1 MSAGIINI
9 ILLIYFIK
17 TKNKK
22 AYITQIILGIFQGLL
37 YLPWMI
43 YFLSQL
49 SHIKKGFWIE
59 IKFPKTL
66 IEILGFTFSRK
77 FGI

>member
-22 AYITQIILGIFQGLL
+22 AYITQIILGILQGLL

-77 FGI
+77 FRI